1 MADGSRTLPIIGY
14 DNYTVSED
22 GVVTNTKTGRVLKP
36 IVASTGYC
44 KVDLYCNGVGKI
56 HSVHRLV
63 AEAFLPNPDNKPCV
77 NHKDS
82 DRRKNSVENLEWAT
96 HQENIEHGWDV
107 GFKTNIQLFVPVCQY
122 SMDGILVNEYESI
135 TQAGIAMGKP
145 GRRSGISNVLQGKSK
160 SAYGFKW
167 TYKERE

>member
-1 MADGSRTLPIIGY
+1 MADGQRVKPIIGF
-14 DNYTVSED
+14 DNYTISDV
-22 GVVTNTKTGRVLKP
+22 GVVTNTKTGRIRKP
-36 IVASTGYC
+36 IVSSTGYC

-63 AEAFLPNPDNKPCV
+63 ADAFLLNPDNKPCV

-82 DRRKNSVENLEWAT
+82 NRTNNSVDNLEWAT
-96 HQENIEHGWDV
+96 HQENIEHGWRV
-107 GFKTNIQLFVPVCQY
+107 GLKTNKPIYVPVLQY
-122 SMDGILVNEYESI
+122 SLDGILVKEYESI

-145 GRRSGISNVLQGKSK
+145 GRRSGISNALQGKTK